1 MEDLDVNTRWQA
13 EMAQYFQPDGGG
25 TAHFLSQYFYLA

>member
-1 MEDLDVNTRWQA
+1 MEDLEVNTRWQA
-13 EMAQYFQPDGGG
+13 EMAQSSSRTGGG